1 MRLAKRLAAAFAVAV
16 VVLTSSSLG
25 GSTASAASPV
35 VIGSCAATVQG
46 AAGTPIQLQPAA
58 VLEPVVNIVKAL
70 DPLNLITPA
79 VRSTF
84 AALPPI
90 PIGAI
95 PAGGGYITA
104 GQIATG
110 VIKELTKIP
119 LLGPIIGGV
128 AKGVQGALA
137 GACGVTVQVA
147 NAAAT
152 QAQDTTAALA
162 EKSGELARSLTPPGA
177 TGPKPGTSKPPATGG
192 GQTAKPPQGGTA
204 PPGAATGM
212 TPPTLPVLGGVPS
225 APLLGWT
232 GLNSGRSPMADYSTI
247 PFAQAGLYSPSPA
260 VRYGSGVP
268 GYNPQ
273 FGIMGV
279 DAPPND
285 GVQAAGHAEAI
296 GGTSGRAAIDVS
308 VLLAVLAL
316 SGVTAALVRT
326 WVLRKAAV

>member
-1 MRLAKRLAAAFAVAV
+1 MAAAFAVAI
-16 VVLTSSSLG
+16 VVLTSSLLG
-25 GSTASAASPV
+25 GNTAVAATPV

-46 AAGTPIQLQPAA
+46 AAGTPIQLKPAA

-70 DPLNLITPA
+70 DPLNLITPT
-79 VRSTF
+79 VRSVF

-95 PAGGGYITA
+95 PVGGGFITA
-104 GQIATG
+104 GQIANG

-119 LLGPIIGGV
+119 LVGPIIGGV
-128 AKGVQGALA
+128 AKGVQDTLA
-137 GACGVTVQVA
+137 GLCGVTVQIA
-147 NAAAT
+147 NTAAA

-162 EKSGELARSLTPPGA
+162 EKANQAAKSIMPGA
-177 TGPKPGTSKPPATGG
+177 GGSKPGTGKPPTNGG
-192 GQTAKPPQGGTA
+192 GQTKPPPNETTL
-204 PPGAATGM
+204 PPGAGTGV
-212 TPPTLPVLGGVPS
+212 TPPTLPVMGGAPS
-225 APLLGWT
+225 APPLMGWT
-232 GLNSGRSPMADYSTI
+232 GLNTGRSPMTDYSTI
-247 PFAQAGLYSPSPA
+247 PFAQAGLYAPSPA

-268 GYNPQ
+268 GYSPQ
-273 FGIMGV
+273 FGILGV
-279 DAPPND
+279 DNPPND

-296 GGTSGRAAIDVS
+296 GGTSGRTDIDVS